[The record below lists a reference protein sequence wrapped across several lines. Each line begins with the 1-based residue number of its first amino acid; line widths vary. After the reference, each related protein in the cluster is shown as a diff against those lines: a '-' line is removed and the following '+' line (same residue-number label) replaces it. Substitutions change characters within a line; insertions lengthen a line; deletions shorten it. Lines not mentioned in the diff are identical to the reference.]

1 MRAARQRRGLSVR
14 ALADRLGVSAATIS
28 AIENDRTG
36 VSVQRLLD
44 LATAL
49 DVSAGS
55 LLHTA
60 PSSHSS
66 AGTEAWR
73 VFGPLDADPVLSAA
87 IEEFVRT
94 GYHGATM
101 RTIAA
106 RAGMSIPGIY
116 HYYESKQA
124 ILVRILDL
132 TMDEIDWRIREAAG
146 DADGP
151 LARLAR
157 LVEAL
162 ALFHT
167 SRPELAFIGASE
179 MRSIAEPDRSR
190 VAARRNEVQHRIDLE
205 IAHAV
210 ERGDAH
216 VAMPLETGRA
226 IATMC
231 TSLPQWFDPAGPTSP
246 AEIAREYAELAL
258 RMIGAREHIFRR
270 HQGAASPRPDVVE
283 SRSNAEIDAST
294 TRDGR

>member
-1 MRAARQRRGLSVR
+1 MAVTLGTRMRAARQRRGLSVR

-36 VSVQRLLD
+36 VSVQRLLQ
-44 LATAL
+44 LAAAL
-49 DVSAGS
+49 DVSTGF
-55 LLHTA
+55 LLHNA
-60 PSSHSS
+60 PAAQASE
-66 AGTEAWR
+66 APRAWR
-73 VFGPLDADPVLSAA
+73 VFGPSEVDPVLAAA
-87 IEEFVRT
+87 IEEFVRA
-94 GYHGATM
+94 GYHGTTM

-116 HYYESKQA
+116 HHYESKQA
-124 ILVRILDL
+124 LLVRILDL
-132 TMDEIDWRIREAAG
+132 TMDELDWRIREATA

-151 LARLAR
+151 LTRLAR

-179 MRSIAEPDRSR
+179 MRSIDEPDRGR
-190 VAARRNEVQHRIDLE
+190 VAARRDAVQHRIDQE
-205 IAHAV
+205 ITHAV

-216 VAMPLETGRA
+216 TAMPLETGRA

-246 AEIAREYAELAL
+246 AEIAREYAGLAL
-258 RMIGAREHIFRR
+258 RMIGAE
-270 HQGAASPRPDVVE
+270 AA
-283 SRSNAEIDAST
+283 
-294 TRDGR
+294 